1 MHPNNADHPHHTS
14 QDHGAQDVQDVQDY
28 ESEFGQAAWEARYNA
43 VEGGI
48 WSGNPNPVL
57 VTEAAGLEPGSAL
70 DVGCGEG
77 ADALWL
83 AGRGWKV
90 TGTDISTVALK
101 RAAKQGELQGLDV
114 DWQQVDLLAEPPMP
128 RSYDLVSV
136 HFLQLPP
143 DKRRDL
149 YAHLAAAVVPGGT
162 LLVVGHHPED
172 MLAVMGRTNLYEMM
186 FTAEEIAAEL
196 DPQAWKVLVVD
207 ARPRTAKHPEGREVT
222 IRDTV
227 LLARRVAG

>member
-1 MHPNNADHPHHTS
+1 M
-14 QDHGAQDVQDVQDY
+14 DY

-43 VEGGI
+43 APGGI

-57 VTEAAGLEPGSAL
+57 VTEAAGLKPGTAL

-83 AGRGWKV
+83 AERGWKV

-101 RAAKQGELQGLDV
+101 RAAIQGESRGLDV
-114 DWQQVDLLAEPPMP
+114 DWQHVDLLAEPPKP
-128 RSYDLVSV
+128 RSYNLVST

-143 DKRRDL
+143 DKRRAL
-149 YAHLAAAVVPGGT
+149 YAHLADAVVPGGT
-162 LLVVGHHPED
+162 LLVVGHHPAD
-172 MLAVMGRTNLYEMM
+172 MLAVMGRTNAAARVHEMT
-186 FTAEEIAAEL
+186 FTAEELATEL
-196 DPQAWKVLVVD
+196 DPDAWEVLAVD
-207 ARPRTAKHPEGREVT
+207 ARPRKAKHPEGHEVA

-227 LLARRVAG
+227 LVARKVTS

>member
-1 MHPNNADHPHHTS
+1 MDTTRSSGHHHHTAG
-14 QDHGAQDVQDVQDY
+14 QY
-28 ESEFGQAAWEARYNA
+28 ESEFGQAAWEARYRA

-57 VTEAAGLEPGSAL
+57 VTEAAGLEPGTAL

-83 AGRGWKV
+83 AELGWKV

-101 RAAKQGELQGLDV
+101 RAAEQGESRGLDV
-114 DWQQVDLLAEPPMP
+114 DWRHVDLLTEPPEL
-128 RSYDLVSV
+128 RSYDLVSA

-143 DKRRDL
+143 DKRKDL
-149 YAHLAAAVVPGGT
+149 YARLADAVMPGGT
-162 LLVVGHHPED
+162 LLIVGHHPED

-186 FTAEEIAAEL
+186 FSAEELAAEL
-196 DPQAWKVLVVD
+196 APQTWEVLVVD
-207 ARPRTAKHPEGREVT
+207 ARPRKAKHPEGHEVT

-227 LLARRVAG
+227 LVARKARS

>member
-1 MHPNNADHPHHTS
+1 MDTTEASHEHH
-14 QDHGAQDVQDVQDY
+14 GELDY

-43 VEGGI
+43 ADSI

-57 VTEAAGLEPGSAL
+57 VTEATGLTPGRAL
-70 DVGCGEG
+70 DVGCGDG

-83 AGRGWKV
+83 AERGWKV

-101 RAAKQGELQGLDV
+101 RAAAHEKSRGLDV
-114 DWQQVDLLAEPPMP
+114 DWRHVDLLAEPPQAS
-128 RSYDLVSV
+128 SYDLVSV

-149 YAHLAAAVVPGGT
+149 YAHLADAVVAGGI
-162 LLVVGHHPED
+162 LLIVGHHPED
-172 MLAVMGRTNLYEMM
+172 MLTVMGHTPLYDMM
-186 FTAEEIAAEL
+186 FTAEDLAAEL
-196 DPQAWKVLVVD
+196 DPRTWEVLAVD
-207 ARPRTAKHPEGREVT
+207 ARPRTAKHPEGHQVT

-227 LLARRVAG
+227 LVARRAQG

>member
-1 MHPNNADHPHHTS
+1 MLHNMDTPASTHHDHH
-14 QDHGAQDVQDVQDY
+14 AQQDY

-57 VTEAAGLEPGSAL
+57 VTEAAGLEPGTAL
-70 DVGCGEG
+70 DVGSGEG

-83 AGRGWKV
+83 AERGWKV

-101 RAAKQGELQGLDV
+101 RAAAQGKSRGLEV
-114 DWQQVDLLAEPPMP
+114 DWRHVDLLAEPPES
-128 RSYDLVSV
+128 RSFDLVSA

-149 YAHLAAAVVPGGT
+149 YARLADAVRPGGT
-162 LLVVGHHPED
+162 LLIVGHHPED
-172 MLAVMGRTNLYEMM
+172 MLAVMGRTHLHEMM
-186 FTAEEIAAEL
+186 FTAEEVAAEL
-196 DPQAWKVLVVD
+196 DPQTWEVLVVD
-207 ARPRTAKHPEGREVT
+207 ARPRNAKHPEGHQVT

-227 LLARRVAG
+227 LVARRAAD

>member
-1 MHPNNADHPHHTS
+1 MHRTGSSHHHDHA
-14 QDHGAQDVQDVQDY
+14 AQETALDY
-28 ESEFGQAAWEARYNA
+28 ESEFGQAAWEARYGA

-48 WSGNPNPVL
+48 WSGKPNPVL
-57 VTEAAGLEPGSAL
+57 VTEAAGLEPGTAL

-101 RAAKQGELQGLDV
+101 RAAKQGESQGLDV
-114 DWQQVDLLAEPPMP
+114 DWRHVDLLAEPPEP
-128 RSYDLVSV
+128 DSYDLVSA

-143 DKRRDL
+143 DKRKDL
-149 YAHLAAAVVPGGT
+149 YAKLADAVVPGGT
-162 LLVVGHHPED
+162 LLLVGHHPED
-172 MLAVMGRTNLYEMM
+172 MLAVMGRTNLYAMM
-186 FTAEEIAAEL
+186 FTAEELEAEL
-196 DPQAWKVLVVD
+196 DPQTWEVLVVD
-207 ARPRTAKHPEGREVT
+207 ARPRTAKHPEGQEVT

-227 LLARRVAG
+227 LVARKIGG

>member
-1 MHPNNADHPHHTS
+1 M
-14 QDHGAQDVQDVQDY
+14 DY
-28 ESEFGQAAWEARYNA
+28 DSEFGQAAWEARYNA

-57 VTEAAGLEPGSAL
+57 VTEAAGLVPGSAL

-101 RAAKQGELQGLDV
+101 RAAKQGESQGLVV
-114 DWQQVDLLAEPPMP
+114 DWQHVDLLAEPPKP
-128 RSYDLVSV
+128 GSYDLVSA

-143 DKRRDL
+143 DKRRAL
-149 YAHLAAAVVPGGT
+149 YAHLAEAVVPGGT
-162 LLVVGHHPED
+162 LLIVGHHPAD
-172 MLAVMGRTNLYEMM
+172 MLAHTGRTNLQEMM
-186 FTAEEIAAEL
+186 FTAEELAAEL
-196 DPQAWKVLVVD
+196 DPAVWEVLVVD
-207 ARPRTAKHPEGREVT
+207 ARPRQAKHPEGHDVT
-222 IRDTV
+222 IRDTI
-227 LLARRVAG
+227 LLARKAD